1 MDLAS
6 LIGLIGAVGMILA
19 AMIAGGG
26 VAPFIDTQSIL
37 IVFGGTFF
45 AVMYSNPLPVF
56 LGSFGAMAKE
66 KIINI
71 LNFLTQIPLNFNQN
85 RRFSCRF

>member
-6 LIGLIGAVGMILA
+6 VIGLIGAVGMILA

-45 AVMYSNPLPVF
+45 AVMYSIHYQFF
-56 LGSFGAMAKE
+56 LE
-66 KIINI
+66 V
-71 LNFLTQIPLNFNQN
+71 LEPWQRHLCRRLQN
-85 RRFSCRF
+85 

>member
-56 LGSFGAMAKE
+56 LGSFGAMAKA
-66 KIINI
+66 
-71 LNFLTQIPLNFNQN
+71 FLPPVKSPDELITRMVDSLQ
-85 RRFSCRF
+85 

>member
-6 LIGLIGAVGMILA
+6 LIGLIGAVGMIVA

-45 AVMYSNPLPVF
+45 CSNVLE
-56 LGSFGAMAKE
+56 SASSIFGKFWCDGKSLYAE
-66 KIINI
+66 
-71 LNFLTQIPLNFNQN
+71 
-85 RRFSCRF
+85 SC

>member
-45 AVMYSNPLPVF
+45 GVMYSNPLPVF
-56 LGSFGAMAKE
+56 LGSFGAMVRLLCQK
-66 KIINI
+66 
-71 LNFLTQIPLNFNQN
+71 PQN
-85 RRFSCRF
+85 

>member
-37 IVFGGTFF
+37 IVFGGTFIG
-45 AVMYSNPLPVF
+45 VMYSNPLPVF
-56 LGSFGAMAKE
+56 WGTSALWQK
-66 KIINI
+66 
-71 LNFLTQIPLNFNQN
+71 
-85 RRFSCRF
+85 RSCQKQQS

>member
-6 LIGLIGAVGMILA
+6 LLGLIGAVGMILA

-37 IVFGGTFF
+37 IVFGGTFLR
-45 AVMYSNPLPVF
+45 SC
-56 LGSFGAMAKE
+56 
-66 KIINI
+66 
-71 LNFLTQIPLNFNQN
+71 IPTHFQFIWEVLELWQKLLCLKQQ
-85 RRFSCRF
+85 S

>member
-19 AMIAGGG
+19 AMVAGGG

-37 IVFGGTFF
+37 IVLE
-45 AVMYSNPLPVF
+45 V
-56 LGSFGAMAKE
+56 
-66 KIINI
+66 
-71 LNFLTQIPLNFNQN
+71 
-85 RRFSCRF
+85 RFSPLCIQIRCQSF

>member
-19 AMIAGGG
+19 AMIAAG

-37 IVFGGTFF
+37 IVFEEHFWSYVQTHC
-45 AVMYSNPLPVF
+45 
-56 LGSFGAMAKE
+56 LGSFGAMAKAFMP
-66 KIINI
+66 KAR
-71 LNFLTQIPLNFNQN
+71 T
-85 RRFSCRF
+85 

>member
-6 LIGLIGAVGMILA
+6 VIGLIGAVGMILA

-37 IVFGGTFF
+37 IVFGGTF
-45 AVMYSNPLPVF
+45 LR
-56 LGSFGAMAKE
+56 LC
-66 KIINI
+66 
-71 LNFLTQIPLNFNQN
+71 IPIHFQ
-85 RRFSCRF
+85 FF

>member
-6 LIGLIGAVGMILA
+6 LIGLIGAVGMIVA

-37 IVFGGTFF
+37 IVLEEYFFF
-45 AVMYSNPLPVF
+45 AVMYSNPLPCF
-56 LGSFGAMAKE
+56 
-66 KIINI
+66 
-71 LNFLTQIPLNFNQN
+71 
-85 RRFSCRF
+85 

>member
-6 LIGLIGAVGMILA
+6 LIGLIGAIGMILA

-26 VAPFIDTQSIL
+26 VAPFIDTQSLL

-45 AVMYSNPLPVF
+45 CCDVFEPITSFLRKFWSNGKSIF
-56 LGSFGAMAKE
+56 TTG
-66 KIINI
+66 
-71 LNFLTQIPLNFNQN
+71 
-85 RRFSCRF
+85 

>member
-1 MDLAS
+1 
-6 LIGLIGAVGMILA
+6 MILA

-26 VAPFIDTQSIL
+26 VAPFIDTQSLL

-56 LGSFGAMAKE
+56 LGSFGAMAK
-66 KIINI
+66 KHFYHR
-71 LNFLTQIPLNFNQN
+71 LKSWMRPL
-85 RRFSCRF
+85 SAW

>member
-26 VAPFIDTQSIL
+26 VAPFIDTQSIPVSYTHL
-37 IVFGGTFF
+37 T
-45 AVMYSNPLPVF
+45 LPTICSV
-56 LGSFGAMAKE
+56 
-66 KIINI
+66 
-71 LNFLTQIPLNFNQN
+71 
-85 RRFSCRF
+85 

>member
-6 LIGLIGAVGMILA
+6 LIGLIGAVGMIVA

-37 IVFGGTFF
+37 IVFGVLFCCNVLKPAGFF
-45 AVMYSNPLPVF
+45 RQFWRN
-56 LGSFGAMAKE
+56 GKSFHA
-66 KIINI
+66 
-71 LNFLTQIPLNFNQN
+71 
-85 RRFSCRF
+85 

>member
-6 LIGLIGAVGMILA
+6 LIGLIGAVGMIIA

-45 AVMYSNPLPVF
+45 GVMYLSL
-56 LGSFGAMAKE
+56 
-66 KIINI
+66 IHI
-71 LNFLTQIPLNFNQN
+71 
-85 RRFSCRF
+85 